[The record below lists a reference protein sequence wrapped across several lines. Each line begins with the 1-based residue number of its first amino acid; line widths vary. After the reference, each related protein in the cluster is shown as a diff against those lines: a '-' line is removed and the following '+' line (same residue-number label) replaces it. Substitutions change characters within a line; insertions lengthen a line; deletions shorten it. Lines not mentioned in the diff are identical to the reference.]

1 MTACV
6 KEARQASAALCPP
19 APAIWLPWA
28 VAGVLL
34 LAVVVTAFALGK
46 FPMAPADLMR
56 AVLARI
62 TGTESGLSP
71 AQETVVWNIRLPRV
85 AAGLLVGA
93 GLAAAGA
100 AYQGMFRNPLVS
112 PDILGVSAGAGLGAV
127 LGIYL
132 GLPLAVVQALAF
144 IGGLLAVG
152 TVVGVSGLVRRHDP
166 VLVLVLAG
174 IAVGALLGAGISLIK
189 ILADPTT
196 QLPSITFWLL
206 GGLNAVTTADLAV
219 TAPVMLVGLVPMA
232 LLRWRMNLLSLADE
246 EAQALGISVV
256 RLRLLLVAA
265 ATLSTAAAVSLTGI
279 IGWIGLVVPHV
290 ARLLVGPNFARL
302 LPASLLLGGGFL
314 VATDTLA
321 RTVASIE
328 LPLGILTALVGAP
341 FFLFLLARP
350 GRGE

>member
-6 KEARQASAALCPP
+6 KEAQQASAALCPP

-46 FPMAPADLMR
+46 FPIAPADLLR
-56 AVLARI
+56 AVWARLS
-62 TGTESGLSP
+62 GTESGLSP

-132 GLPLAVVQALAF
+132 GLPLSVVQALAF
-144 IGGLLAVG
+144 VGGLLAVG
-152 TVVGVSGLVRRHDP
+152 TVVGVAGLVRRHDP

-189 ILADPTT
+189 ILADPNT

-206 GGLNAVTTADLAV
+206 GGLNAVTTADLVV

-265 ATLSTAAAVSLTGI
+265 ATLTTAAAVSLTGI
-279 IGWIGLVVPHV
+279 IGWIGLVIPHV

-302 LPASLLLGGGFL
+302 LPASLLLSGGCLG
-314 VATDTLA
+314 ATDTLA
-321 RTVASIE
+321 RTAANIE